1 MGRKEYLLEYKP
13 KIGAGELQSFYAEAG
28 VLESNLIEKAFQNA
42 DRSIIARDDE
52 GSIVGAIRSS
62 FDGVYSL
69 IWDLQVKPSTHY
81 DAYGLKSTLLTNLV
95 KNLSGDGHN
104 FIAAIVPDKELDFYR
119 NHNLSYGDELIVT
132 TTNPENHILWE
143 SPSYLVIKNDK
154 VTSPELESLFR
165 VADWQEEVNMAE
177 QFTYAFNTA
186 ACNFTARNDQ
196 GELIGMVRMHFDG
209 KIAMKWNLVVDPNYR
224 NQGIGFKLLSNLLD
238 FIIKNGHESYGL
250 AVKHMVKHY
259 QKLAMK
265 PALGK
270 RVATNNPRL

>member
-1 MGRKEYLLEYKP
+1 MERKGYLLEYKP
-13 KIGAGELQSFYAEAG
+13 KIGAGELQSFYSEAG

-42 DRSIIARDDE
+42 DKSIIARNNE

-69 IWDLQVKPSTHY
+69 IWDLQVRPSAYY
-81 DAYGLKSTLLTNLV
+81 DAYGLKSALLTNLV
-95 KNLSGDGHN
+95 KNLSDNRHN
-104 FIAAIVPDKELDFYR
+104 FIAAIVSDKELDFYR
-119 NHNLSYGDELIVT
+119 YHNLPYGDELIVT

-143 SPSYLVIKNDK
+143 SPYLVRKNDK
-154 VTSPELESLFR
+154 VTPLELESLFR
-165 VADWQEEVNMAE
+165 IADWQEEANMAE

-186 ACNFTARNDQ
+186 ASNFTARNDH
-196 GELIGMVRMHFDG
+196 GALIGMVRMHFDG

-238 FIIKNGHESYGL
+238 FIIKDGHESYGL
-250 AVKHMVKHY
+250 AVKHMVKNY

-270 RVATNNPRL
+270 RIATNNPRL